1 MSFHLPTV
9 IKALLFSSSDAL
21 SVKEIQKVFTRFH
34 EEKEKEQERREKE
47 KAEGSEP
54 IEEAAEEAADP
65 WPEDVPSLITSTNI
79 REAVEN
85 LRESLREEES
95 VYDIQKTHDGYRM
108 VIRPEHS
115 LWVKLLRNE
124 PREIKLSQAAL
135 ETLAVIAYRQPATKA
150 EIEAIRGVSVDGAVQ
165 RLLERDLIL
174 IKGRADLPGR
184 PIQYGTTDR
193 FLEFIG
199 LQSLEEL
206 PSSDVLSPRQVDEW
220 IVRASKQSDMS
231 DKDMGLPEE
240 NASQA

>member
-9 IKALLFSSSDAL
+9 IKALLFSSSDPL

-34 EEKEKEQERREKE
+34 EERDKEIQRREKE
-47 KAEGSEP
+47 EAPDSP
-54 IEEAAEEAADP
+54 EETVEEAADP
-65 WPEDVPSLITSTNI
+65 WPDDVPSLITSTNI
-79 REAVEN
+79 REAVES
-85 LRESLREEES
+85 LQKSLREENS
-95 VYDIQKTHDGYRM
+95 VYDIQHTHDGYRM
-108 VIRPEHS
+108 VIRPEYS

-135 ETLAVIAYRQPATKA
+135 ETLAIIAYRQPATKA

-165 RLLERDLIL
+165 RLIERDLIL

-193 FLEFIG
+193 FLEFVG

-240 NASQA
+240 NTSNS